1 MEYKLFQP
9 STIRAFYIFIMLM
22 IGLYFI
28 QQKERTGTYMDYDQ
42 GE

>member
-9 STIRAFYIFIMLM
+9 STIRVFYIFIMLM